1 MPRYRRV
8 FVKGGCY
15 FFTVV
20 TEQRQPILTDES
32 VRNALRNAIDN
43 VRKQY
48 PFTINAWVLLPDH
61 LHTIWTLPEEDA
73 DFAIRWRL
81 IKSQVT
87 RACGELYKNPE
98 FLTERRFNK
107 NYSTIWQHRYWEHL
121 ISDEED
127 YLNHVEYIHQN
138 PVKHGYVTDA
148 KEWQYSTIHK
158 PK

>member
-8 FVKGGCY
+8 FVKGGRY

-20 TEQRQPILTDES
+20 TEQRQPILTDEF
-32 VRNALRNAIDN
+32 VRNALREAINN
-43 VRKQY
+43 VRTKY

-61 LHTIWTLPEEDA
+61 LHTIWTLPENDA

-87 RACGELYKNPE
+87 RVCGELYKNPE
-98 FLTERRFNK
+98 FLTERRLNK
-107 NYSTIWQHRYWEHL
+107 NYSTFWQHRYWEHL
-121 ISDEED
+121 ITDEQD

-158 PK
+158 FK